1 MSVLLETS
9 VGDIVIDLYFEETP
23 RTCINFLKLCKIKY
37 YNFTLF
43 HRVERNFLAQAGD
56 PTGTG
61 EGGESVFGVLGK
73 QKYFA
78 AEVRPKLKHA
88 RRGTV
93 SMAVSATESGVGVS
107 GSQFFI
113 TLADGLDYLDG
124 KYAVLNSAI
133 CGDDHRP
140 LRDIR
145 IRHTIV
151 LHDPFPDPPGLAV
164 PPQSPLPSTS
174 QLASVRLGDDE
185 EMEDYLAA
193 DPEQLA
199 KERRERDAKA
209 QALTL
214 EMIGDL
220 PFAEIKPPENILF
233 VCKLNPATQDEDL
246 ETIFARFGKISSC
259 ESLGYAFVEFE
270 EKEACEEAY
279 FKMDNVLIDDRRIH
293 VDFSQS
299 VSKLHGSWVDS
310 RVKRSGGLE
319 MRKRYRDDREY
330 ERGKEYDMVFDERP
344 ERGEHRHRRE
354 HRSRRDNSR
363 DRSDKDRDPGIKVFL
378 QT

>member
-9 VGDIVIDLYFEETP
+9 VGDLVIDLHFEETP
-23 RTCINFLKLCKIKY
+23 RTCTNFLKLCKIKY
-37 YNFTLF
+37 YNFTPF
-43 HRVERNFLAQAGD
+43 HRIERGFLAQSGD

-61 EGGESVFGVLGK
+61 DGGESVFGVLGK

-78 AEVRPKLKHA
+78 AEVHPKLKHTK
-88 RRGTV
+88 RGTV
-93 SMAVSATESGVGVS
+93 SMAVSATESGIGVS

-124 KYAVLNSAI
+124 KYTVFGEVAEGLDVLDKLNSAI
-133 CGDDHRP
+133 CGADHRP

-145 IRHTIV
+145 IRHTII
-151 LHDPFPDPPGLAV
+151 LHDPFPDPPGLVV
-164 PPQSPLPSTS
+164 PPQSPLPSAS

-185 EMEDYLAA
+185 ELEDYLEA
-193 DPEQLA
+193 DPEKLA

-220 PFAEIKPPENILF
+220 PFASIKPPENILF

-259 ESLGYAFVEFE
+259 EVIRDKESGESLGYAFVEFE

-299 VSKLHGSWVDS
+299 VSKLHGSWGEEERRIGDAQKV
-310 RVKRSGGLE
+310 SG
-319 MRKRYRDDREY
+319 
-330 ERGKEYDMVFDERP
+330 
-344 ERGEHRHRRE
+344 
-354 HRSRRDNSR
+354 
-363 DRSDKDRDPGIKVFL
+363 
-378 QT
+378 

>member
-43 HRVERNFLAQAGD
+43 HGVERNFLAQAGD

-78 AEVRPKLKHA
+78 AEVRPKLRHA

-124 KYAVLNSAI
+124 KYAVFGEVAEGLDVLDKLNSAI
-133 CGDDHRP
+133 CGDDYRP

-151 LHDPFPDPPGLAV
+151 LHDPFPDPP
-164 PPQSPLPSTS
+164 
-174 QLASVRLGDDE
+174 
-185 EMEDYLAA
+185 
-193 DPEQLA
+193 
-199 KERRERDAKA
+199 
-209 QALTL
+209 
-214 EMIGDL
+214 
-220 PFAEIKPPENILF
+220 
-233 VCKLNPATQDEDL
+233 
-246 ETIFARFGKISSC
+246 
-259 ESLGYAFVEFE
+259 
-270 EKEACEEAY
+270 
-279 FKMDNVLIDDRRIH
+279 
-293 VDFSQS
+293 
-299 VSKLHGSWVDS
+299 
-310 RVKRSGGLE
+310 
-319 MRKRYRDDREY
+319 
-330 ERGKEYDMVFDERP
+330 
-344 ERGEHRHRRE
+344 
-354 HRSRRDNSR
+354 
-363 DRSDKDRDPGIKVFL
+363 
-378 QT
+378 

>member
-1 MSVLLETS
+1 
-9 VGDIVIDLYFEETP
+9 
-23 RTCINFLKLCKIKY
+23 
-37 YNFTLF
+37 
-43 HRVERNFLAQAGD
+43 
-56 PTGTG
+56 
-61 EGGESVFGVLGK
+61 
-73 QKYFA
+73 
-78 AEVRPKLKHA
+78 
-88 RRGTV
+88 
-93 SMAVSATESGVGVS
+93 
-107 GSQFFI
+107 
-113 TLADGLDYLDG
+113 
-124 KYAVLNSAI
+124 
-133 CGDDHRP
+133 
-140 LRDIR
+140 
-145 IRHTIV
+145 
-151 LHDPFPDPPGLAV
+151 
-164 PPQSPLPSTS
+164 
-174 QLASVRLGDDE
+174 
-185 EMEDYLAA
+185 MEDYLAA

-259 ESLGYAFVEFE
+259 EVIRDRESGESLGYAFVEFE

-319 MRKRYRDDREY
+319 MRRRYRDDREY
-330 ERGKEYDMVFDERP
+330 ERGKEYDMVFDEGP
-344 ERGEHRHRRE
+344 G
-354 HRSRRDNSR
+354 
-363 DRSDKDRDPGIKVFL
+363 PGIKVFL